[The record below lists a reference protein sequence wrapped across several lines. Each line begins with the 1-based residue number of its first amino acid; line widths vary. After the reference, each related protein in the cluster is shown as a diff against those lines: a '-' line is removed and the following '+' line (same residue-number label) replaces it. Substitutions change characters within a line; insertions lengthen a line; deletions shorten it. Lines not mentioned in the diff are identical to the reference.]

1 MKARLLGGI
10 AALLLAVIGTVL
22 LVTYIQGADKRAQ
35 QGLDP
40 VNVLIVKERIPA
52 GTKTEDLGNK
62 VKTETLPQSAVAP
75 GTISA
80 LNDQKG
86 KVTSVDLQPGE
97 QLLGLKL
104 VNPNELVPGTV
115 PVPEGLQ
122 EQTFILAPERIMG
135 GRIEAGDTVT
145 VFASFKAD
153 GDIPSDAD
161 IPAEVKG
168 WKQYT
173 KLLYHDV
180 LVTAVQQAAPDAE
193 KKSANTDG
201 SVQLPN
207 GSAYVTVALSD
218 ANAAKMVFGA
228 EFGTLYLSKQT
239 DKTAKSQPP
248 VTTLGGELK

>member
-40 VNVLIVKERIPA
+40 VTVLVVNERIPA
-52 GTKTEDLGNK
+52 GTKTEELGNR

-122 EQTFILAPERIMG
+122 EQTFILAPERILG

-145 VFASFKAD
+145 VFASFKLD
-153 GDIPSDAD
+153 GEIPADAD
-161 IPAEVKG
+161 IPAEAKG

-180 LVTAVQQAAPDAE
+180 LVTAVQQAAPDTE
-193 KKSANTDG
+193 KKSTSAEG
-201 SVQLPN
+201 AVQLPN

-218 ANAAKMVFGA
+218 ANATKMVFGA

-248 VTTLGGELK
+248 VSTLGGELK

>member
-22 LVTYIQGADKRAQ
+22 LVTYVQGADKRAQ

-40 VNVLIVKERIPA
+40 VNVLVAKERIPA
-52 GTKTEDLGNK
+52 GTKAEDLASK
-62 VKTETLPQSAVAP
+62 VKTETLPQTAVAP

-80 LNDQKG
+80 LSDQNG

-97 QLLGLKL
+97 QLLGVKL
-104 VNPNELVPGTV
+104 VSPKDLAPGTV
-115 PVPEGLQ
+115 PVPDGLQ
-122 EQTFILAPERIMG
+122 EQTFILAPERILG
-135 GRIEAGDTVT
+135 GRLEAGDTVT
-145 VFASFKAD
+145 VFASFKTD
-153 GDIPSDAD
+153 D
-161 IPAEVKG
+161 IPAGADLSADVKM

-180 LVTAVQQAAPDAE
+180 LVTAVQQAAPDTE
-193 KKSANTDG
+193 KKSANTDS
-201 SVQLPN
+201 SVALPN
-207 GSAYVTVALSD
+207 GSAYVTVALND

-239 DKTAKSQPP
+239 DKTAKSDPP
-248 VTTLGGELK
+248 VTTLGGVLK